1 MLCVRQVDL
10 AEDRMKINVQVTRK
24 NLTLIGML
32 DGPRDRFELML
43 ALYEK
48 HKIKPVIDRVFKF
61 DEAKEALQ
69 YLWSRRQFGKIV
81 LRVSPR
87 LRQYR

>member
-10 AEDRMKINVQVTRK
+10 AEDRMKIDVQATRK

-61 DEAKEALQ
+61 DGAEGGTA
-69 YLWSRRQFGKIV
+69 
-81 LRVSPR
+81 VSLERASIWQDCFESKPPTATI
-87 LRQYR
+87 